1 MQKITLKRIGAYFLD
16 IFFITLLSIA
26 ISQISFVN
34 PSVDEYNKY
43 YDKYYEM
50 VEESATDYN
59 KLYALVES
67 DEFIEINYKLTYYDV
82 SGSIIYIV
90 CMLLYYVGFAY
101 WTKGSTLGKK
111 AFGLKVVD
119 ENNNPASI
127 PKLLIRTVIAY
138 GLYANLIL
146 VILIRFIPMDT
157 YLSLNT
163 IFSNITNIITII
175 IFIFIVSR
183 GDNRGLHDI
192 ISKTKVVEE
201 PKNVIR

>member
-34 PSVDEYNKY
+34 PSIDEYNKY

-111 AFGLKVVD
+111 VFGLKVVD

-127 PKLLIRTVIAY
+127 PKLLTRTVIAY

-201 PKNVIR
+201 QKNVIR